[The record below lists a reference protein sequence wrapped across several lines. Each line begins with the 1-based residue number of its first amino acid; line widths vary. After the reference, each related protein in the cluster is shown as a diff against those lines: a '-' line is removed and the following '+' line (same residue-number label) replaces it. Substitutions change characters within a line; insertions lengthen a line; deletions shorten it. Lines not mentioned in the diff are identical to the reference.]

1 MGAGSLAVAATTQKV
16 EGAVEI
22 GSIILVMV
30 VVVMVAV
37 GRDGGF
43 GDGYSVAKRLCW
55 DSIYAEMMC
64 PPSLVF
70 PPADIGL
77 WTEEELFKSL
87 RKIIDGSPLPGNVIT
102 DVNPYQYKPS
112 HLPEGIWYLIR
123 SEGKKDSENGF
134 WKVKGKACEIF
145 TNSTITG
152 WRTTFE
158 FYEGQAPHG
167 PRIDW
172 LIQEYGITYKG
183 VGNNS
188 KPKDSKSLCRIFHSD
203 QQGSDHELPSQYGE
217 ADTARKN
224 QADSILA
231 SVPKADSSAGR
242 GSLRQSPHSD

>member
-1 MGAGSLAVAATTQKV
+1 MTTV
-16 EGAVEI
+16 FMFFHAILGN
-22 GSIILVMV
+22 IICFPIQ
-30 VVVMVAV
+30 
-37 GRDGGF
+37 R
-43 GDGYSVAKRLCW
+43 RCW
-55 DSIYAEMMC
+55 IRDSIYAEMMC

-87 RKIIDGSPLPGNVIT
+87 RKIIDGSPLPGNMIT

-112 HLPEGIWYLIR
+112 HFLFASFMGLTYGFGGSHFKFLESLLRCVMYAEGIWYLIR

-152 WRTTFE
+152 WRTTLE

-167 PRIDW
+167 RRTDW
-172 LIQEYGITYKG
+172 LIQEDEITYKG
-183 VGNNS
+183 LGNNS

-217 ADTARKN
+217 PDTARKN
-224 QADSILA
+224 QANLILA

-242 GSLRQSPHSD
+242 GSLRQSP